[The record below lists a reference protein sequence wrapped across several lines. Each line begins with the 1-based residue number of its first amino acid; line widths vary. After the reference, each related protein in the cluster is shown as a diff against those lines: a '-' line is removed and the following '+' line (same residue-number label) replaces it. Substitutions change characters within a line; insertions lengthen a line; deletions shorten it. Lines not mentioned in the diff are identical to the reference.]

1 MAFLDGVLKTKKK
14 KNHYKNPKEIHTK
27 NRNKEKKR
35 KTKTKK
41 TKQEENKRHKT
52 IDGLKRKRLQGR
64 KLGNSKIQKIIG

>member
-1 MAFLDGVLKTKKK
+1 MAFLDGVLKKK

-41 TKQEENKRHKT
+41 TKQEGNKRQTT
-52 IDGLKRKRLQGR
+52 IDGPKKKKASRKKAR
-64 KLGNSKIQKIIG
+64 KP

>member
-41 TKQEENKRHKT
+41 TKQEENKRPTT
-52 IDGLKRKRLQGR
+52 IDGLKQKKASREKARKP
-64 KLGNSKIQKIIG
+64 